1 MNQMAGAMFN
11 LWIISMFYHQ
21 MNQMNQMI
29 GDYFFFILSP
39 NETDETD
46 DW

>member
-11 LWIISMFYHQ
+11 LWIISMF
-21 MNQMNQMI
+21 
-29 GDYFFFILSP
+29 LSP
-39 NETDETD
+39 DEPDEPD